1 MKKIGSIPNLVLLII
16 GIISVIAFAML
27 VANISPDERDAAM
40 GNWIN
45 IILRWSYVLLFV
57 AIILLIVFALYQTI
71 SEWKQAKGSMLGI
84 LAIFAIFLVA
94 FLFSSS
100 EYPKFFGV
108 EKFIENGT
116 ITPTILK
123 VIDTALYSTYIMFF
137 LAIIALIYS
146 SLSRYFK

>member
-1 MKKIGSIPNLVLLII
+1 MKKLGSIPNLVLLII
-16 GIISVIAFAML
+16 GIISVIAIALL
-27 VANISPDERDAAM
+27 VANISPDVKDAAM

-45 IILRWSYVLLFV
+45 INLRWSYVLLFV
-57 AIILLIVFALYQTI
+57 AIILLIVFALSQTI
-71 SEWKQAKGSMLGI
+71 SQWKQAKGGLLGV
-84 LAIFAIFLVA
+84 LAIVAIFVVA
-94 FLFSSS
+94 FLFSSN

-123 VIDTALYSTYIMFF
+123 IIDTALFSTYIMFF
-137 LAIIALIYS
+137 LAIIALIYT